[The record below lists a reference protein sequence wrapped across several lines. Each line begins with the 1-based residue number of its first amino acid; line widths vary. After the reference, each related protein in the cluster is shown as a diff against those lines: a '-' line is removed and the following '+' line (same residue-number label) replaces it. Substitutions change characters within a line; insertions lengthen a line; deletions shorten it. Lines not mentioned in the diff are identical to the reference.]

1 MADNFVTQSECQE
14 RRQQIADDYKELA
27 KRVGIHGHEIDEI
40 ERRDVAVDE
49 RLKHIENIFG
59 VLSKIMITIVGALLL
74 MVVKGALSI

>member
-14 RRQQIADDYKELA
+14 RRQQISDEYKELA

-40 ERRDVAVDE
+40 ERRDVLVDE

-59 VLSKIMITIVGALLL
+59 VLSKIMITIVGALLV

>member
-14 RRQQIADDYKELA
+14 RRHQIENDYKELA
-27 KRVGIHGHEIDEI
+27 KRVGVHGHEIDEI
-40 ERRDVAVDE
+40 ERRDVSVDE